1 MRRDTGA
8 VLINALVIVLAIS
21 TIAAALLT
29 RAELARK
36 HGTDAQAGHQLALYL
51 DGIELLMPALLES
64 TTDGSAVHRG
74 QPWARAG
81 LSYPID
87 RGQVAASIDDLQGR
101 LNVNWLMRD
110 DPYVQDVFAQ
120 VFSQLHVPQS
130 LLTAITDYLDSGG
143 SGVTGSYLSRDPP
156 VLPRGGPL
164 ALVDELREVDGMTPD
179 LFAILQPVLAALPM
193 NSRINLNTAPDI
205 LLQAVLAPL
214 PAEVVG
220 EVLNRETAIQSMSEL
235 RQRTVEILETEDIDD
250 LPFDRMTVNSNWFV
264 ADLTATLDGLR
275 QRRRAVFFIDVT
287 SGTPI
292 NLIYRWAVYD

>member
-1 MRRDTGA
+1 
-8 VLINALVIVLAIS
+8 
-21 TIAAALLT
+21 
-29 RAELARK
+29 
-36 HGTDAQAGHQLALYL
+36 
-51 DGIELLMPALLES
+51 
-64 TTDGSAVHRG
+64 
-74 QPWARAG
+74 
-81 LSYPID
+81 
-87 RGQVAASIDDLQGR
+87 
-101 LNVNWLMRD
+101 
-110 DPYVQDVFAQ
+110 
-120 VFSQLHVPQS
+120 VPQS